1 MMEEEEEE
9 EVERGGADVDGCAAV
24 MSTEDGEVVGESSIN
39 GVTSL
44 DSSLNMSNRVFG

>member
-9 EVERGGADVDGCAAV
+9 EVERGGAD
-24 MSTEDGEVVGESSIN
+24 EDGEVVGESSIN